1 MNFKQAHSRLP
12 EACAM
17 IMLEIATSKTG
28 ITIADMQNIY
38 ESVVGRYPSPRT
50 ITRILSRL
58 NMAIDP
64 CAGDDCPR
72 AIVTIKHRPGRYVYV
87 KPDDSYLH
95 LRMAGG

>member
-1 MNFKQAHSRLP
+1 
-12 EACAM
+12 M

-38 ESVVGRYPSPRT
+38 ESVVGRYPSHRT

-64 CAGDDCPR
+64 YAGDDECPR

-87 KPDDSYLH
+87 RPDDSYLH